1 MMKSLFSAYNLSGL
15 TLKNR
20 LVMAPM
26 TRSRA
31 QDTVPSEI
39 TALYYKQRAGAG
51 LIISEGSQ
59 ISTQAVGYLFTPG
72 IHSKEQVQGWKKV
85 TEAVHEEGGKI
96 FCQLWH
102 VGRISHTSLHQD
114 GASPVSSSNIRAKKT
129 TSFTYDDEGK
139 PAHLAASRPRAL
151 TTDEVKA
158 TAEDFARA
166 ALNAIEAGF
175 DGVEIHGANG
185 YLIEQFI
192 NGGINDRSDEYTGKT
207 VEGRI
212 RFALEVVDAVVA
224 AIGNERV
231 GIRLSPFNRIFDM
244 PDFEGEEDTWLTL
257 ARELSKKNLAYVHIS
272 NRKAIISGEAGLS
285 FLKRFRDAY
294 DGTLILAGEYTQA
307 EADHDLQEGLSDL
320 VAFGRP
326 FISNPDL
333 AERMKNNWP
342 ITPPNPA
349 TFYGGGE
356 YGYTDYPAYELGVSA
371 E

>member
-1 MMKSLFSAYNLSGL
+1 MMKSLFSEYDLSGL

-20 LVMAPM
+20 VVMAPM

-31 QDTVPSEI
+31 QNTVANEA
-39 TALYYKQRAGAG
+39 TALYYKQRAGAA

-72 IHSKEQVQGWKKV
+72 IHRSEHIQGWKKV

-102 VGRISHTSLHQD
+102 VGRISHTSLHEG
-114 GASPVSSSNIRAKKT
+114 GAPPVSSSNIRAKKT
-129 TSFTYDDEGK
+129 TAFAYDDQGK

-151 TTDEVKA
+151 STDEVKA
-158 TAEDFARA
+158 TVSDFVQAAR
-166 ALNAIEAGF
+166 NAIEAGF

-192 NGGINDRSDEYTGKT
+192 NGGINNRNDEYNGQTL
-207 VEGRI
+207 EGRM
-212 RFALEVVDAVVA
+212 RFALDVVDAVVA
-224 AIGNERV
+224 QIGNSRV
-231 GIRLSPFNRIFDM
+231 GIRLSPFNRVFDM
-244 PDFEGEEDTWLTL
+244 PAFEGEAETWLAL
-257 ARELSKKNLAYVHIS
+257 ADELSKRDLAYVHIS
-272 NRKAIISGEAGLS
+272 NRKAIISGDAGPS

-294 DGTLILAGEYTQA
+294 KGTLILAGEYTQA
-307 EADHDLQEGLSDL
+307 EGQRDLEEGLCDL

-333 AERMKNNWP
+333 VKRLKNAWP
-342 ITPPNPA
+342 LTPPNPS

-356 YGYTDYPAYELGVSA
+356 YGYTDYPTYEA
-371 E
+371 